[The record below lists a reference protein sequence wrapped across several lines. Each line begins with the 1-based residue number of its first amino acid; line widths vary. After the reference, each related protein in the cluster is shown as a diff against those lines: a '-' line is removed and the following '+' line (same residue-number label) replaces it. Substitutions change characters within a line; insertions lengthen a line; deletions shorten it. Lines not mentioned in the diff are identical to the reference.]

1 MVYALYSMKE
11 SETELCLRHLPE
23 RFFHKVDNEFL
34 SSTLMDEEVQGQKFA
49 LSPSVPEKLSQ
60 SRLEAERRS
69 ILEALKK
76 SGGNKVK
83 AAKLLGIARSCL
95 YKKISVL
102 GIKDYAVFNDD

>member
-1 MVYALYSMKE
+1 
-11 SETELCLRHLPE
+11 
-23 RFFHKVDNEFL
+23 
-34 SSTLMDEEVQGQKFA
+34 MDEDIQGQKFVPS
-49 LSPSVPEKLSQ
+49 SPAPEKLAE

-95 YKKISVL
+95 YKKISNL
-102 GIKDYAVFNDD
+102 DIKMKNMENI